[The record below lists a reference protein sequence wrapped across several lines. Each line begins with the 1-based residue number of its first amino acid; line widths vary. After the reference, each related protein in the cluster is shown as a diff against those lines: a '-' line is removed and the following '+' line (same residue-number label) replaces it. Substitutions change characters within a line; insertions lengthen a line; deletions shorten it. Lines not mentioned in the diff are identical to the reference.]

1 MAKSTD
7 DSSTPAAEE
16 AVTDAEDTTP
26 ASDAKGGATG
36 TTAKAGASAKG
47 GTAAKGA
54 KAAKSGTGGTREKGT
69 RTQRLRSGNPRRRAS
84 AKTAG
89 ADTAAAQRVKAQR
102 VGNPG
107 WFVPVMLGLMIIG
120 LLWVVTF
127 YITGEQ
133 YPVEAWG
140 FWNLGAGF
148 AFILAGF
155 AMTTR
160 WR

>member
-7 DSSTPAAEE
+7 DDSTPAAEQ
-16 AVTDAEDTTP
+16 AAKDTDVSATDAKAA
-26 ASDAKGGATG
+26 ASTG
-36 TTAKAGASAKG
+36 TTAQAATTKATTTKATTKKAG
-47 GTAAKGA
+47 T
-54 KAAKSGTGGTREKGT
+54 GTRAE
-69 RTQRLRSGNPRRRAS
+69 RLRSGNPLRRAS
-84 AKTAG
+84 ATEAG
-89 ADTAAAQRVKAQR
+89 ASGTRGKAGSATPQRVKAQK

-107 WFVPVMLGLMIIG
+107 WFVPVMLGLMVIG

-127 YITGEQ
+127 YISGEQ

-148 AFILAGF
+148 AFILVGF